1 MFDLTCERSYVIFNL
16 VSCILNFN
24 MFIFL
29 FKLCGGLFM
38 ELAKNSDLINCKWG
52 EFYVSMF

>member
-1 MFDLTCERSYVIFNL
+1 MFDPTRERSYVIFNL

-29 FKLCGGLFM
+29 FKLCGVLFM
-38 ELAKNSDLINCKWG
+38 ELAKNSDLINCKRG
-52 EFYVSMF
+52 EF